1 MAKDKKNKKEKPKKI
16 DIPQAPES
24 PFLGVEKF
32 LGELYEIRNNVVS
45 NQIECKRADEEKY
58 EPLNENNI
66 YRLLQ
71 HNNVRFS
78 MGNLLALL
86 RSDFVEK
93 YNPFEEYFETL
104 PKWNGKDHISDLCT
118 YIKVKNQPR
127 FNNHFKKMLVRSIAC
142 ALDPDYFNKQLFLF
156 MGGQNMGKTYFMRWL
171 CPPELKN
178 FYTENISTD
187 KDSVIS
193 LGENFIINMDEL
205 AGLAKF
211 ELRALKSILSK
222 DKIKIR
228 LPFDKRPTLCPRRAN
243 FVGSTNEIEFLTD
256 VTGTVRWL
264 CFELTGI
271 DKKYSKEI
279 DITKLWSQA
288 YHLYKTGF
296 IYNITG
302 EEIEENESVNV
313 QHQVSTM
320 ETELIQKYF
329 KPGSAKDHSD
339 FWTSTDITLHLHT
352 IGGNAVRINNI
363 GIGRALTFLKY
374 EQVSKRDEAS
384 DMPRKG
390 YYASCQCKPCK
401 EKRELET
408 EYAEALSPK
417 GKEKELF

>member
-1 MAKDKKNKKEKPKKI
+1 MEKEKPTKKVK
-16 DIPQAPES
+16 IPQAPES

-32 LGELYEIRNNVVS
+32 LSELYQIRNNVVS
-45 NQIECKRADEEKY
+45 NQIECKRVDEDKY

-93 YNPFEEYFETL
+93 YNPFEEYFGKL
-104 PKWNGKDHISDLCT
+104 PAWNGKDTISELCK
-118 YIKVKNQPR
+118 YIKVKNQDR
-127 FNNHFKKMLVRSIAC
+127 FNRHFKKMLVRSIAC
-142 ALDPDYFNKQLFLF
+142 SLDPDYFNKQLFLL

-171 CPPELKN
+171 CPPQLKS

-187 KDSVIS
+187 KDSIIS

-243 FVGSTNEIEFLTD
+243 FVGSTNEVEFLTD

-264 CFELTGI
+264 CFELIRI
-271 DKKYSKEI
+271 DKKYSQKI
-279 DITKLWSQA
+279 DITQIWSQA
-288 YHLYKTGF
+288 YHLYKSGF
-296 IYNITG
+296 VYNITS

-320 ETELIQKYF
+320 EMELIQKYF
-329 KPGSAKDHSD
+329 EPGDSKNGSE
-339 FWTSTDITLHLHT
+339 FWTATDIALHLHT

-363 GIGRALTFLKY
+363 GIGRALIFLKY
-374 EQVSKRDEAS
+374 EQTSKRDDS
-384 DMPRKG
+384 DKMSRKG
-390 YYASCQCKPCK
+390 YYVKCLCKSCK
-401 EKRELET
+401 EKRELES
-408 EYAEALSPK
+408 EYVEAINNK